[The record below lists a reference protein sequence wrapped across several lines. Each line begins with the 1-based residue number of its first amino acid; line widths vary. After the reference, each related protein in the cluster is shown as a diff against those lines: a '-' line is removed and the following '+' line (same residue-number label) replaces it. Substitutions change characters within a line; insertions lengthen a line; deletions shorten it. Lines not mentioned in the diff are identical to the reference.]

1 METSSAKRV
10 LIINP
15 HPIYRKGL
23 KKVLSAINNRT
34 IYFEENDG
42 NLTSNEIPKN
52 HYQTIIL
59 DLFYLGEKGFNLIKV
74 IKTVDPSVPILA
86 SGLFS
91 EEEFILQIFKAEADG
106 YVNSL
111 TSPQTLSEA
120 LLKVMQGK
128 KFFNYKVIEKDLNKS
143 PDKFQNSK
151 HESLSDRE
159 LQIFILIAKGNKT
172 SQIAQQLGL
181 SWSTVSTHKAN
192 ILRKM
197 KMKNSVDLIK
207 YYLQHWIG

>member
-1 METSSAKRV
+1 LETSSAKRV

-23 KKVLSAINNRT
+23 KRVLSNINNGA

-42 NLTSNEIPKN
+42 NLTSNEIQTN
-52 HYQTIIL
+52 YYQTIIL
-59 DLFYLGEKGFNLIKV
+59 DLFYLGEKGFNLLKI
-74 IKTVDPSVPILA
+74 IKTIDPSLPILA

-106 YVNSL
+106 YVDNL
-111 TSPQTLSEA
+111 TSPKILSEA

-128 KFFNYKVIEKDLNKS
+128 KFFNYKVIDKNLNKS
-143 PDKFQNSK
+143 THQVQNSQ
-151 HESLSDRE
+151 HESLSERE
-159 LQIFILIAKGNKT
+159 LQIFTLIAKGNKT

-192 ILRKM
+192 ILHKM

>member
-1 METSSAKRV
+1 LETSSAKRV

-23 KKVLSAINNRT
+23 KRVLSNINNGA

-42 NLTSNEIPKN
+42 NLTSNEIQTN

-59 DLFYLGEKGFNLIKV
+59 DLFYLGEKGFNLLKI
-74 IKTVDPSVPILA
+74 IKTIDPSLPILA

-106 YVNSL
+106 YVDNL
-111 TSPQTLSEA
+111 TSPKILSEA

-128 KFFNYKVIEKDLNKS
+128 KFFNYKVIDKNLNKS
-143 PDKFQNSK
+143 THQVQNSQ
-151 HESLSDRE
+151 HESLSERE
-159 LQIFILIAKGNKT
+159 LQIFTLIAKGNKT

-192 ILRKM
+192 ILHKM

>member
-23 KKVLSAINNRT
+23 KRVLSNINNGA

-42 NLTSNEIPKN
+42 NLTSNEIQTN

-59 DLFYLGEKGFNLIKV
+59 DLFYLGEKGFNLLKI
-74 IKTVDPSVPILA
+74 IKTIDPSLPILA

-106 YVNSL
+106 YVDNL
-111 TSPQTLSEA
+111 TSPKILSEA

-128 KFFNYKVIEKDLNKS
+128 KFFNYKVIDKNLNKS
-143 PDKFQNSK
+143 THQVQNSQ
-151 HESLSDRE
+151 HESLSERE
-159 LQIFILIAKGNKT
+159 LQIFTLIAKGNKT

-192 ILRKM
+192 ILHKM

>member
-23 KKVLSAINNRT
+23 KRVLSNINNGA

-42 NLTSNEIPKN
+42 NLTSNEIQTN
-52 HYQTIIL
+52 YYQTIIL
-59 DLFYLGEKGFNLIKV
+59 DLFYLGEKGFNLLKI
-74 IKTVDPSVPILA
+74 IKTIDPSLPILA

-106 YVNSL
+106 YVDNL
-111 TSPQTLSEA
+111 TSPKILSEA

-128 KFFNYKVIEKDLNKS
+128 KFFNYKVIDKNLNKS
-143 PDKFQNSK
+143 THKIQNSQ
-151 HESLSDRE
+151 HESLSERE
-159 LQIFILIAKGNKT
+159 FQIFTLIAKGNKT

-192 ILRKM
+192 ILHKM

>member
-1 METSSAKRV
+1 LETSSAKRV
-10 LIINP
+10 LIVNP

-23 KKVLSAINNRT
+23 KRVLSNTNNEA

-42 NLTSNEIPKN
+42 NLTSTEIQAN

-59 DLFYLGEKGFNLIKV
+59 DLFYLGEKGFNLLKI
-74 IKTVDPSVPILA
+74 IKTTNPSLPILA

-106 YVNSL
+106 YVDNL
-111 TSPQTLSEA
+111 TSPKILSEA

-128 KFFNYKVIEKDLNKS
+128 KFFNYKVIDKNLNKS
-143 PDKFQNSK
+143 THKIQNSQ
-151 HESLSDRE
+151 HESLSERE
-159 LQIFILIAKGNKT
+159 FQIFTLIAKGNKT

-192 ILRKM
+192 ILHKM

>member
-1 METSSAKRV
+1 LETSSAKRV

-23 KKVLSAINNRT
+23 KKVLSTTNNGT

-42 NLTSNEIPKN
+42 NLTSNEIRKN

-59 DLFYLGEKGFNLIKV
+59 DLFYLGEKGFNLIKT
-74 IKTVDPSVPILA
+74 IKTIDPSLPILA
-86 SGLFS
+86 SGLFA
-91 EEEFILQIFKAEADG
+91 EEEFILQILKAKADG
-106 YVNSL
+106 YVDNL
-111 TSPQTLSEA
+111 TSPQILSEA

-128 KFFNYKVIEKDLNKS
+128 KFFNYSFIDKNLNKS
-143 PDKFQNSK
+143 PKTLQNPQ
-151 HESLSDRE
+151 HGSLSQRE
-159 LQIFILIAKGNKT
+159 LQIFTLIAKGNKT
-172 SQIAQQLGL
+172 SQIAHQLGL

>member
-1 METSSAKRV
+1 MKTGFVKRV

-23 KKVLSAINNRT
+23 KKVLSSINNGT

-42 NLTSNEIPKN
+42 TQTQNKIQKN
-52 HYQTIIL
+52 YYQTIIL
-59 DLFYLGEKGFNLIKV
+59 DMFYLGDRGFSLIKM
-74 IKTVDPSVPILA
+74 IKEVDPSLPILA

-91 EEEFILQIFKAEADG
+91 EEEFVLQNFKTEVDG
-106 YVNSL
+106 YVDNL
-111 TSPQTLSEA
+111 TSPKILEEA

-128 KFFNYKVIEKDLNKS
+128 KFFNQKIIDKNLNISSNKS
-143 PDKFQNSK
+143 QNPQHSNLSK
-151 HESLSDRE
+151 RE
-159 LQIFILIAKGNKT
+159 LQIFTLIAQGNKT
-172 SQIAQQLGL
+172 SEIAQNLDL

-197 KMKNSVDLIK
+197 KMKNSVELIK
-207 YYLQHWIG
+207 YYLQHWVG

>member
-15 HPIYRKGL
+15 HPVYRKGL
-23 KKVLSAINNRT
+23 KKILSTINNGI

-42 NLTSNEIPKN
+42 DLTSNEIWKN
-52 HYQTIIL
+52 YYQTIIL
-59 DLFYLGEKGFNLIKV
+59 DLFYLGEKGFNLIKM
-74 IKTVDPSVPILA
+74 IKGIDPSLPILVT
-86 SGLFS
+86 GLFS

-106 YVNSL
+106 YVDNL
-111 TSPQTLSEA
+111 TSPQILSEA
-120 LLKVMQGK
+120 LLKVMQGEK
-128 KFFNYKVIEKDLNKS
+128 VFNHKIINKNLNTS
-143 PDKFQNSK
+143 PDKPQNYK
-151 HESLSDRE
+151 HLSLSQRE

-181 SWSTVSTHKAN
+181 SWSTVSTHKSN

-197 KMKNSVDLIK
+197 KMKNSVELIK
-207 YYLQHWIG
+207 YYLQYWVG

>member
-1 METSSAKRV
+1 LETSSVKRV

-23 KKVLSAINNRT
+23 KKVLSNINNGT

-42 NLTSNEIPKN
+42 NLTSNEILTN
-52 HYQTIIL
+52 YYQTIIL
-59 DLFYLGEKGFNLIKV
+59 DLFYLGEKGFNLIKT
-74 IKTVDPSVPILA
+74 IKTNNPSLPILA

-91 EEEFILQIFKAEADG
+91 EEEFIIQIFKAEADG
-106 YVNSL
+106 YVDNL
-111 TSPQTLSEA
+111 TSPQILSDA

-128 KFFNYKVIEKDLNKS
+128 KFFNHKIIDKNLNKS
-143 PDKFQNSK
+143 PDKRQNSQ
-151 HESLSDRE
+151 HESLSERE
-159 LQIFILIAKGNKT
+159 LHIFTLIAKGNKT

-197 KMKNSVDLIK
+197 KMKNSVGLIK

>member
-1 METSSAKRV
+1 MQTNLAKRV

-23 KKVLSAINNRT
+23 KKVLSTINNGA

-42 NLTSNEIPKN
+42 SLTPNKIKKNE
-52 HYQTIIL
+52 YQTIIL
-59 DLFYLGEKGFNLIKV
+59 DLFYLGDKGFNLIKS
-74 IKTVDPSVPILA
+74 IKSIDPSLPILV

-91 EEEFILQIFKAEADG
+91 EDEFIIQIFKAEADG
-106 YVNSL
+106 YVDNLNS
-111 TSPQTLSEA
+111 PETLSEA

-128 KFFNYKVIEKDLNKS
+128 KFFNYKIIDKNLNK
-143 PDKFQNSK
+143 PTPQ
-151 HESLSDRE
+151 HLSLSQRE
-159 LQIFILIAKGNKT
+159 LQIFTLIAKGNKT
-172 SQIAQQLGL
+172 SQIARQLQL

-197 KMKNSVDLIK
+197 KMKNSVELIK
-207 YYLQHWIG
+207 YYLQNWIG

>member
-1 METSSAKRV
+1 METSLAKKV

-23 KKVLSAINNRT
+23 KKILSTINNGT
-34 IYFEENDG
+34 IHFEENDG
-42 NLTSNEIPKN
+42 SIAPNKIQRND
-52 HYQTIIL
+52 YQTIIL
-59 DLFYLGEKGFNLIKV
+59 DLFYLGDKGFSLIKT
-74 IKTVDPSVPILA
+74 IKTIDPSLPILV

-91 EEEFILQIFKAEADG
+91 EEEFILQAFKAEADG
-106 YVNSL
+106 YVDNL
-111 TSPQTLSEA
+111 TSPKVLSEA

-128 KFFNYKVIEKDLNKS
+128 KFFNYKIIDKNLNKS
-143 PDKFQNSK
+143 PDKLETPQ
-151 HESLSDRE
+151 HEALSQRE
-159 LQIFILIAKGNKT
+159 LQIFTLIARGKKT
-172 SQIAQQLGL
+172 SQIAQQLDL

-197 KMKNSVDLIK
+197 KMKNSVELIK

>member
-1 METSSAKRV
+1 LKTGFVKRV

-23 KKVLSAINNRT
+23 KKVLSSINNGT

-42 NLTSNEIPKN
+42 TQTQNKIQKN
-52 HYQTIIL
+52 YYQTIIL
-59 DLFYLGEKGFNLIKV
+59 DMFYLGDKGFNLIKM
-74 IKTVDPSVPILA
+74 IKTIDPSLPILA

-91 EEEFILQIFKAEADG
+91 EEEFVLQTFKTQVDG
-106 YVNSL
+106 YVDNL
-111 TSPQTLSEA
+111 TSPKILEEA

-128 KFFNYKVIEKDLNKS
+128 KFFNHKIIDKNLNNSSNTPQS
-143 PDKFQNSK
+143 PQHSNLSK
-151 HESLSDRE
+151 RE
-159 LQIFILIAKGNKT
+159 LQIFTLIAQGNKT
-172 SQIAQQLGL
+172 SEIAQKLEL

-197 KMKNSVDLIK
+197 KMKNSVELIK
-207 YYLQHWIG
+207 YYLQHWVG